1 MIMPLTND
9 GYYQPPGLSSD
20 EITHKALL
28 LLKSNAPMLTGLI
41 VNDARLVL
49 EEANKILMCSTQIT
63 THSFNEVFCAE
74 PSFAKAVAEQ
84 HAYELAEQMQRAPT
98 KDHAPKE
105 PVEKQEPLSE
115 EEPVTKTERQSFAKM
130 IAQQQEQID
139 KLIKASHA
147 NNTGALRLCENM
159 IDLNSRLDKK
169 ISKDELDE
177 RNSEMRKQILE
188 GFTYM
193 KDTLVKILNER

>member
-1 MIMPLTND
+1 MPLIEN
-9 GYYQPPGLSSD
+9 GYYQPPGLSSN
-20 EITHKALL
+20 EIAHKALL
-28 LLKSNAPMLTGLI
+28 LLKSNAPMLTGLT

-49 EEANKILMCSTQIT
+49 EEANRFLMCSTQIT

-84 HAYELAEQMQRAPT
+84 HAYELAEQMQSAPA
-98 KDHAPKE
+98 KDPAP
-105 PVEKQEPLSE
+105 QEPLD

-130 IAQQQEQID
+130 IAQQQAQID
-139 KLIKASHA
+139 KLIKASNA
-147 NNTGALRLCENM
+147 NNTGALRLCDHVL
-159 IDLNSRLDKK
+159 DLNNRLEKK

-177 RNSEMRKQILE
+177 RSSEMRKQVLE
-188 GFTYM
+188 GFAYM

>member
-1 MIMPLTND
+1 MPLIEN
-9 GYYQPPGLSSD
+9 GYYQPTGLSSA
-20 EITHKALL
+20 EIAHKALL

-84 HAYELAEQMQRAPT
+84 MQRAPA
-98 KDHAPKE
+98 KDAAAKG
-105 PVEKQEPLSE
+105 PVEKETPLN

-130 IAQQQEQID
+130 IEQQQEQID
-139 KLIKASHA
+139 KLIHNEKVHEKAI
-147 NNTGALRLCENM
+147 LRLCNQMLEFN
-159 IDLNSRLDKK
+159 K
-169 ISKDELDE
+169 IVHTKVSEEELLIALKFI
-177 RNSEMRKQILE
+177 R
-188 GFTYM
+188 
-193 KDTLVKILNER
+193 